1 MMNNKTCARYATWP
15 ETKAGAFAALK
26 AKQYKPRT
34 YQSPSNSL
42 YLDSSG
48 FEVNPFYEEILRGI
62 LNEDITREGLSE
74 FLQSGLADYEKRKA
88 EHYRAA

>member
-1 MMNNKTCARYATWP
+1 MNNKICARYAAWP

-34 YQSPSNSL
+34 NTAPSSSL

-74 FLQSGLADYEKRKA
+74 FLQCGLANYEERKA